1 MFLGIYICYSSY
13 PEVPA
18 LFRPHLEILVNHS
31 LVTQIHILCT
41 IVGKTHT
48 KLQMI
53 ILNPKANSLMFEDT
67 EESVFFTI
75 TQVSSGSVKLL
86 RRLKTSP
93 DLLGQTPALCF
104 GLAVENPRVFSRN
117 IWVGTCG

>member
-41 IVGKTHT
+41 LVGKTHT

-93 DLLGQTPALCF
+93 DLLGQMPALCF